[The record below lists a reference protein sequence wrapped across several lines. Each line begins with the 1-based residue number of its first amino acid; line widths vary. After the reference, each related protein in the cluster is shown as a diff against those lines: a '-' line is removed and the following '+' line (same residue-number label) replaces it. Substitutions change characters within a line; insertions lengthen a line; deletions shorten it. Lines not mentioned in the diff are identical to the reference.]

1 MRGNE
6 FPGATIRVCAVA
18 ACLLLNSVLN
28 CALARGQEPK
38 VAAQTAAPS
47 DAATDV
53 RALADAV
60 RGLQAQVQTLSSQVS
75 ELRTD
80 EQRWHAEARELR
92 SELEITRAQLASH
105 PGAPDNAVNNSSN
118 NASKSASNNSLNNFP
133 NQGSSN
139 YGSLNNTSNY
149 GGSSTSRQGFAVT
162 SPDSNTDLNPVGTG
176 ESAAPDTLAERVTKL
191 EDNQDLIDAKLTEQS
206 QTKVESGSKYR
217 VRLSGIVLFN
227 LFDTRGRVDNLDI
240 PGWAIPST
248 PGISS
253 NGFGASLR
261 QSQIGLEV
269 FGPEIAGARTS
280 ANVKFDFAGGFAD
293 LPNGIS
299 MGLVRL
305 RTGTVRMDW
314 ANTSIIAG
322 QDSLFFSPLSP
333 TSLSS
338 LAVPPLSYAGNF
350 WNWAPQ
356 VRVEHRKELSDASS
370 LLFQA
375 GILDSFT
382 GDLPDHSKRF
392 ATEGEQSGQP
402 AYAARV
408 AWSHRLF
415 AQNFTI
421 GAGGYYGRQNWGF
434 GRNVDGWAGTLDF
447 SLPLGRY
454 FAVTGEFYR
463 GRAVGGISGAVGQD
477 VLLSGPVT
485 DSTTTI
491 RGLNSVGGWTQLK
504 FKPTAK
510 FEINAA
516 LGDDNPFADELRR
529 FPATRNYY
537 GYSISRNMSP
547 FANFIYQ
554 VRSNVLFSA
563 EYRRI
568 QTYTPNGTFAAANQF
583 GTSVGYI
590 F

>member
-1 MRGNE
+1 MRGTE
-6 FPGATIRVCAVA
+6 FPGAAFKVCAVVA
-18 ACLLLNSVLN
+18 YLLLS
-28 CALARGQEPK
+28 CAFARGQEAK
-38 VAAQTAAPS
+38 VAAPSS

-60 RGLQAQVQTLSSQVS
+60 RALQAQVQTLSSQVS

-92 SELEITRAQLASH
+92 SELEVTRAQLASH
-105 PGAPDNAVNNSSN
+105 RDAPDNAVNNSSN
-118 NASKSASNNSLNNFP
+118 
-133 NQGSSN
+133 
-139 YGSLNNTSNY
+139 YGE
-149 GGSSTSRQGFAVT
+149 SSTSQQGFVPR
-162 SPDSNTDLNPVGTG
+162 SPDSRTDLNPFGAR
-176 ESAAPDTLAERVTKL
+176 ESDASTTLDERVAKL
-191 EDNQDLIDAKLTEQS
+191 EDSQDLIDAKLAEQS

-217 VRLSGIVLFN
+217 LRLSGIVLFN

-240 PGWAIPST
+240 PGWAIPNA

-253 NGFGASLR
+253 NAFGASLR

-280 ANVKFDFAGGFAD
+280 ANVKFDFAGGFAE

-338 LAVPPLSYAGNF
+338 LAVPPLSSAGNF

-356 VRVEHRKELSDASS
+356 LRVEHRMELSDASS

-382 GDLPDHSKRF
+382 GDLPGQGKRSP
-392 ATEGEQSGQP
+392 TEGEQSGQP

-408 AWSHRLF
+408 AWSHRLI
-415 AQNFTI
+415 AQNFTL

-434 GRNVDGWAGTLDF
+434 GRNVDGWAGTIDL
-447 SLPLGRY
+447 SLPLGRF

-477 VLLSGPVT
+477 VLFSGLAT
-485 DSTTTI
+485 DSTTSI

-516 LGDDNPFADELRR
+516 LGDDNPFAGELRR
-529 FPATRNYY
+529 FPATQNYY

-568 QTYTPNGTFAAANQF
+568 QTYSPDGTFSAANQF

>member
-1 MRGNE
+1 MRGNG
-6 FPGATIRVCAVA
+6 FRGAAFRVCAMA
-18 ACLLLNSVLN
+18 AYLLLNSVLN
-28 CALARGQEPK
+28 CALARGQDAK
-38 VAAQTAAPS
+38 VAAQIATAP

-92 SELEITRAQLASH
+92 SELEGTRAQLAAHSN
-105 PGAPDNAVNNSSN
+105 ALDNAVNISSNNSSN
-118 NASKSASNNSLNNFP
+118 HTS
-133 NQGSSN
+133 
-139 YGSLNNTSNY
+139 NNTSNY
-149 GGSSTSRQGFAVT
+149 RGSSTSRQGFAPP
-162 SPDSNTDLNPVGTG
+162 SPDSRTDPNSFETR
-176 ESAAPDTLAERVTKL
+176 ESAASTTLDERVRKL
-191 EDNQDLIDAKLTEQS
+191 EDSQDLIDAKLTEQS

-217 VRLSGIVLFN
+217 LRLSGIVLFN

-240 PGWAIPST
+240 PGWAIPSA

-253 NGFGASLR
+253 NAFGASLR

-314 ANTSIIAG
+314 TNTSIIAG

-338 LAVPPLSYAGNF
+338 LAVPPLTYAGNF
-350 WNWAPQ
+350 WNWTPQ

-375 GILDSFT
+375 GILDSLT

-392 ATEGEQSGQP
+392 PTEGEQSGQP

-408 AWSHRLF
+408 AWTHRLF
-415 AQNFTI
+415 GQNFTV

-434 GRNVDGWAGTLDF
+434 GRNVDGWAGTVDIL
-447 SLPLGRY
+447 LPLGSY
-454 FAVTGEFYR
+454 VAVTGEFYR
-463 GRAVGGISGAVGQD
+463 GRSVGGISGAVGQD

-491 RGLNSVGGWTQLK
+491 RGLNSMGGWMQLK
-504 FKPTAK
+504 VKPTAR

-516 LGDDNPFADELRR
+516 LGDDNPFAGELRR
-529 FPATRNYY
+529 FPATQNYY

-547 FANFIYQ
+547 FANFIYR

-568 QTYTPNGTFAAANQF
+568 QTYTPNGNFAAANQF

>member
-1 MRGNE
+1 MRNNRCRRS
-6 FPGATIRVCAVA
+6 FFRVWIGVS
-18 ACLLLNSVLN
+18 LFFLSG
-28 CALARGQEPK
+28 ALARGQES
-38 VAAQTAAPS
+38 AAGARIAAPP
-47 DAATDV
+47 DAAADV

-60 RGLQAQVQTLSSQVS
+60 RALQAQVQTLSSQVS

-80 EQRWHAEARELR
+80 EQRWHTEARELR
-92 SELEITRAQLASH
+92 SELEITRARLAWH
-105 PGAPDNAVNNSSN
+105 PGAVDNTVNNSSN
-118 NASKSASNNSLNNFP
+118 YAESP
-133 NQGSSN
+133 
-139 YGSLNNTSNY
+139 
-149 GGSSTSRQGFAVT
+149 TSRQRFAPP
-162 SPDSNTDLNPVGTG
+162 SPDPNTNLSTSGTG
-176 ESAAPDTLAERVTKL
+176 ESAASATLQERVTKL
-191 EDNQDLIDAKLTEQS
+191 EDSQDLIDAKLTEQS
-206 QTKVESGSKYR
+206 QTRVESGSKYPL
-217 VRLSGIVLFN
+217 RLSGIVLFN
-227 LFDTRGRVDNLDI
+227 LFDARGGVDNLDF
-240 PGWAIPST
+240 PQWAIPHT
-248 PGISS
+248 PSISS
-253 NGFGASLR
+253 NAFGASLR
-261 QSQIGLEV
+261 QSQIGLEA

-280 ANVKFDFAGGFAD
+280 ANVKFDFAGGFAQ

-314 ANTSIIAG
+314 TNTSIIAG

-338 LAVPPLSYAGNF
+338 LAVPALSYAGNL
-350 WNWAPQ
+350 WNWTPQ
-356 VRVEHRKELSDASS
+356 VRIEHRKELSDASS

-375 GILDSFT
+375 GILDSLT
-382 GDLPDHSKRF
+382 GDLPVPGERVP
-392 ATEGEQSGQP
+392 TQGEQSGQP

-415 AQNFTI
+415 AQNLTL
-421 GAGGYYGRQNWGF
+421 GAGGYYGRQNWEF
-434 GRNVDGWAGTLDF
+434 GRHVDGWAGTLDL
-447 SLPLGRY
+447 SLPLGRL
-454 FAVTGEFYR
+454 FGVTGEIYR

-491 RGLNSVGGWTQLK
+491 RGLNSVGGWMQLK

-516 LGDDNPFADELRR
+516 VGDDNPFAGELRR
-529 FPATRNYY
+529 FPATQNYY
-537 GYSISRNMSP
+537 GYSISRNLSP

-568 QTYTPNGTFAAANQF
+568 QTYAPYGSLSAANQF

>member
-1 MRGNE
+1 MRGSQ
-6 FPGATIRVCAVA
+6 FPGARFRVCAIVA
-18 ACLLLNSVLN
+18 YLLLNSLLSCV
-28 CALARGQEPK
+28 LARGQEAK
-38 VAAQTAAPS
+38 AAAQTAAAP
-47 DAATDV
+47 DAASDLRT
-53 RALADAV
+53 LADAV
-60 RGLQAQVQTLSSQVS
+60 RGLQAQVQTLNSQVS

-92 SELEITRAQLASH
+92 SELEVTRAQLASH
-105 PGAPDNAVNNSSN
+105 PNAPDNDVNNSSN
-118 NASKSASNNSLNNFP
+118 SSSNNSSNN
-133 NQGSSN
+133 SSN
-139 YGSLNNTSNY
+139 YGSSNNPSKY
-149 GGSSTSRQGFAVT
+149 GESSTSQQRFAPP
-162 SPDSNTDLNPVGTG
+162 SPDSRTNLNPFGIR
-176 ESAAPDTLAERVTKL
+176 ESAAPMTLDERVAKL
-191 EDNQDLIDAKLTEQS
+191 EDSQDLIDAKLTEQS

-227 LFDTRGRVDNLDI
+227 LFDTRGLVDNVDF
-240 PGWAIPST
+240 PQWAIPSQA
-248 PGISS
+248 GVSS
-253 NGFGASLR
+253 NAFAASLR

-280 ANVKFDFAGGFAD
+280 ANVKFDFAGGFAE

-299 MGLVRL
+299 MGLMRL
-305 RTGTVRMDW
+305 RTGTIRMDW
-314 ANTSIIAG
+314 TNTSIIAG
-322 QDSLFFSPLSP
+322 QDSLFFAPLSP

-338 LAVPPLSYAGNF
+338 LAVPALSYSGNL

-356 VRVEHRKELSDASS
+356 VRIEHRKELSDASS

-382 GDLPDHSKRF
+382 GDVPAQSPRF
-392 ATEGEQSGQP
+392 PTEGEQSGQP

-408 AWSHRLF
+408 AWSHHLF
-415 AQNFTI
+415 AQNFTL

-434 GRNVDGWAGTLDF
+434 GRNVDGWAGTVDV
-447 SLPLGRY
+447 SLPLGRF

-477 VLLSGPVT
+477 VLFSGPAT
-485 DSTTTI
+485 DSTTSI

-516 LGDDNPFADELRR
+516 LGDDNPFAGELRR
-529 FPATRNYY
+529 FPATQNYY

-568 QTYTPNGTFAAANQF
+568 QTYSPDGTFSAANQF